1 MCYKVATPEEA
12 VLLEFLEPHG
22 FQVEHYDHYFHAD
35 GFTRPDLPM
44 LSNDSRK
51 VEPARWKL
59 IPYWVKTEEE
69 ANKYANTLNARCE
82 EVFEKS
88 SYKSFI
94 QKNRGIL
101 FVKGFMEPNHPAPK
115 VTVPYYVQ
123 AIDKTPIALG
133 TVFADWVN
141 KDTGEVTRTF
151 SIITTEPN
159 ILLRRIHNEGE
170 RMPYIVTPDNWNRWL
185 NPLSKEEITAMM
197 QPLPDG
203 LLQGYPLSGLVYKR
217 GVNANV
223 PEALES
229 VGEVWR

>member
-12 VLLEFLEPHG
+12 RLREFLAPFG
-22 FQVEHYDHYFHAD
+22 FEVAGYDHFHHAD
-35 GFTRPDLPM
+35 GFLRPYLPV
-44 LSNDSRK
+44 LSNDTRK

-82 EVFEKS
+82 EVFEKA

-94 QKNRGIL
+94 QKNRGLL
-101 FVKGFMEPNHPAPK
+101 FVDGFIEPNHPAPK

-123 AIDKTPIALG
+123 AHDKTPIALG
-133 TVFADWVN
+133 TVYADWVN
-141 KDTGEVTRTF
+141 KDSGEVTRTF
-151 SIITTEPN
+151 SIITTPPN
-159 ILLRRIHNEGE
+159 NLLRRIHNEGE

-185 NPLSKEEITAMM
+185 SPISKEEITAMM

-229 VGEVWR
+229 VGEVWK